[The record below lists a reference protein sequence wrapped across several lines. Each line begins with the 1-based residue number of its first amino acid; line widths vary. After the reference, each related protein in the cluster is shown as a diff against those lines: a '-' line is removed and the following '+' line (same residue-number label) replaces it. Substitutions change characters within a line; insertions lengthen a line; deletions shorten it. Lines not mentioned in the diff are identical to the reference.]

1 MRLNLVVGN
10 HAGSQE
16 KNTVQCR
23 FTCMDT
29 GRDGEWLPSRLMQST
44 TAWVMNFGLWLLEVI
59 KCELNIYIYIY
70 IYISDIIQLSSL
82 ATML

>member
-10 HAGSQE
+10 HAGLQE

-59 KCELNIYIYIY
+59 KC
-70 IYISDIIQLSSL
+70 DIIQLSSL